1 MSFNNIDSSSYFT
14 GNFEDIDESSKSTL
28 STTVLSEDN
37 GSFNNFSLMRQDLF
51 ESGELTR
58 KDFEEE
64 FSTLIINSSRVNSLD
79 LKTNFSISNKIDLNE
94 INSLFTAELVKYI
107 KI

>member
-64 FSTLIINSSRVNSLD
+64 FSTLIINSSRGNTLD
-79 LKTNFSISNKIDLNE
+79 LKKNLSISNKNDLTE
-94 INSLFTAELVKYI
+94 INSLFTAELEYLNA
-107 KI
+107 

>member
-28 STTVLSEDN
+28 STAVLSEDN
-37 GSFNNFSLMRQDLF
+37 GSFSLMRQNLF

-64 FSTLIINSSRVNSLD
+64 FSTLIINSSRGNTLD
-79 LKTNFSISNKIDLNE
+79 LKKNLSISNKNDLTE
-94 INSLFTAELVKYI
+94 INSLFTAELEYLNI
-107 KI
+107 